1 MNTPLL
7 YSKRSFSRLLLLP
20 ASLTLFLSCHQSRKE
35 SKPQQDVPKPL
46 QDNSS
51 SIKVL
56 SKRSSDDLLQSVY
69 RDIVEKTP
77 DLQKLEQN
85 VEQFD
90 ESINDSTASF
100 DDYDSKSKTYYSS
113 ADIHA
118 GRISDSALREI
129 TKKLIANSL
138 KNYTSS
144 IAQHKELLAALGK
157 NSITLN
163 DYHEIL
169 KISKTLSVMEAYQQQ
184 NIPSTKPL
192 AGINRQSE
200 KIIKE
205 VHAAT
210 KQ

>member
-7 YSKRSFSRLLLLP
+7 YSKRSFNRLFFLP
-20 ASLTLFLSCHQSRKE
+20 ASLTLFLSCQHSSRE
-35 SKPQQDVPKPL
+35 PKPQQDVPKPL

-56 SKRSSDDLLQSVY
+56 SKRTSDDLLQSVY

-77 DLQKLEQN
+77 ELQKLEQH

-90 ESINDSTASF
+90 QSINDSTESF
-100 DDYDSKSKTYYSS
+100 EDYDSKNKTYYSS

-118 GRISDSALREI
+118 RTITDSALRET

-144 IAQHKELLAALGK
+144 IAHHKDLLAALEK
-157 NSITLN
+157 NSVTLN

-169 KISKTLSVMEAYQQQ
+169 KISKTLSVMEAYQRQ

-205 VHAAT
+205 VQAAT